1 MHRSWSLNEFLVLII
16 RFLFILT
23 LFSISR
29 LTFFWFNADLFREIS
44 FNGFLNLLVG
54 GLRFDISALL
64 YVNSLFLLL
73 SLLPFK
79 FKFSNW
85 YQKGLKILFLV
96 TNGIALAGNVADTI
110 YYRFTLKRTTAG
122 VFEQFSNEEN
132 MGALWLR
139 FIFDYW
145 YATLIWVA
153 FMFLLGYLYNRVK
166 PQPALKTFGWKYLGI
181 TVVVMAVVGGLSI
194 GGMRGGFR
202 HSTRP
207 INISNAAKYVE
218 RPEQVS
224 IVLNTP
230 FSIFRTFGKTV
241 FKPVRFFEEEEL
253 SKIYTPVFQPEQS
266 ASGSRVGEKYPNVVL
281 IILESFGREHI
292 GALNQNLENG
302 NYEGFTPFLDSLITQ
317 SWAFDKAY
325 ANGRKSIDALP
336 SVIASVPSLVQ
347 PYIVSE
353 YSTNKINGLAG
364 LLSRVGYETAF
375 YHGAPNGSMGF
386 HAFTKM
392 AGYDAYKG
400 KTEYNNDE
408 DFDGMWGIWDEPF
421 FQFFAEDMG
430 QLKEPFFTTLFSVS
444 SHHPF
449 AVPEQYVDTFP
460 KGPLPLHEV
469 MGYSD
474 MALRR
479 FFETASRADWFENT
493 LFIITADHCTIPF
506 HEEYKTPVES
516 FAIPLVFYKPGDISP
531 RMDSGLAQQTDIMPT
546 VLSYIDYPYPY
557 VAFGNDLL
565 SKSREE
571 RFVVNYIN
579 DRYQFLY
586 NNYAIYFDGEE
597 VTEVYDLKSDPLQE
611 INIKQ
616 GADLKNAKRLF
627 KAYLQQYISR
637 MINDE
642 MSLK

>member
-1 MHRSWSLNEFLVLII
+1 
-16 RFLFILT
+16 
-23 LFSISR
+23 
-29 LTFFWFNADLFREIS
+29 
-44 FNGFLNLLVG
+44 
-54 GLRFDISALL
+54 
-64 YVNSLFLLL
+64 
-73 SLLPFK
+73 
-79 FKFSNW
+79 
-85 YQKGLKILFLV
+85 
-96 TNGIALAGNVADTI
+96 
-110 YYRFTLKRTTAG
+110 
-122 VFEQFSNEEN
+122 
-132 MGALWLR
+132 
-139 FIFDYW
+139 
-145 YATLIWVA
+145 
-153 FMFLLGYLYNRVK
+153 MFLLGYVYNRIK
-166 PQPALKTFGWKYLGI
+166 PQPALKTFGWRYWGLSI
-181 TVVVMAVVGGLSI
+181 LIMALVGGLSV

-218 RPEQVS
+218 RPEQVA

-230 FSIFRTFGKTV
+230 FSIFRTLGKTA
-241 FKPVRFFEEEEL
+241 FKPVHFFEDQEL
-253 SKIYTPVFQPEQS
+253 SKIYSPVYQPEQS
-266 ASGSRVGEKYPNVVL
+266 ASGSNIEQDRPNVVL

-292 GALNQNLENG
+292 GAFNRDLEG
-302 NYEGFTPFLDSLITQ
+302 GSYEGFTPFLDSLIEQ
-317 SWAFDKAY
+317 SWAFDHAY

-364 LLSRVGYETAF
+364 LLSRIGYETAF

-421 FQFFAEDMG
+421 FQFFAKDMG
-430 QLKEPFFTTLFSVS
+430 QLQEPFFTTLFSVS

-474 MALRR
+474 MALRK
-479 FFETASRADWFENT
+479 FFETASATDWFDNT

-506 HEEYKTPVES
+506 HDEYKTPVEG
-516 FAIPLVFYKPGDISP
+516 FAIPLVFYKPGDIDA

-557 VAFGNDLL
+557 IAFGNDLL
-565 SKSREE
+565 SQSEDE

-579 DRYQFLY
+579 ESYQFLY
-586 NNYAIYFDGEE
+586 NNYAVYFNGEE
-597 VTEVYDLKSDPLQE
+597 VTEVYDLMNDPLQE
-611 INIKQ
+611 NNIIGKTDFKD
-616 GADLKNAKRLF
+616 ARRLF
-627 KAYLQQYISR
+627 KAYLQQYVTR
-637 MINDE
+637 MINDD
-642 MSLK
+642 MTVN